1 MQGFRELDLSN
12 LSILV
17 VVDQPLMRKILCNV
31 LGEFGVRDIVE
42 AANGIDAGDKLK
54 QVSPDV
60 IFTDN
65 IMRPEGG
72 AEFVR
77 RVRFGEYD
85 VDACVPIIMVS
96 AETGYTS
103 ITKARDAGINE
114 FLAKPVSAKF
124 VYDRLA
130 TVICRPRPF
139 VRADSYFGPER
150 RRRKLEPF
158 YERRQRAFEYEPEES
173 LPRRRRAYPG
183 HHRNGLAD
191 RPPEGLRGTGRLRH
205 QPSAD
210 AAWFPGCAD
219 RRGGR
224 GRSPH

>member
-17 VVDQPLMRKILCNV
+17 VDDQPLMRKILCNV

-158 YERRQRAFEYEPEES
+158 YERRQRAFEYNPKN
-173 LPRRRRAYPG
+173 RFR
-183 HHRNGLAD
+183 D
-191 RPPEGLRGTGRLRH
+191 EGERIQVTIGTDWLTGR
-205 QPSAD
+205 QKVYEGQVA
-210 AAWFPGCAD
+210 
-219 RRGGR
+219 
-224 GRSPH
+224 

>member
-1 MQGFRELDLSN
+1 MQGFRELDLSK
-12 LSILV
+12 LSILIV
-17 VVDQPLMRKILCNV
+17 DDQPLMRKILCNV
-31 LGEFGVRDIVE
+31 LGEFGVRDIAE
-42 AANGIDAGDKLK
+42 AANGIDAADKLK
-54 QVSPDV
+54 QMSPDV

-65 IMRPEGG
+65 MMRPMGG

-85 VDACVPIIMVS
+85 VDPCVAVVMVS
-96 AETGYTS
+96 AETGYTA

-130 TVICRPRPF
+130 AIICRPRPF

-158 YERRQRAFEYEPEES
+158 FERRQRPFEYNPKNRFRGERERTQVTVGTDW
-173 LPRRRRAYPG
+173 LTGRQKVY
-183 HHRNGLAD
+183 
-191 RPPEGLRGTGRLRH
+191 EGLV
-205 QPSAD
+205 A
-210 AAWFPGCAD
+210 
-219 RRGGR
+219 
-224 GRSPH
+224 